1 MHNLHICQV
10 LHSLECGG
18 AERLAVRLGE
28 KLARRCFV
36 SFCLL
41 DAAGPLADAI
51 RETRIPV
58 EIIGRRP
65 GLDLACARRLRRRW
79 RLDRPSVVIAHQYTP
94 FVYAILARRLVER
107 VPIVYVE
114 HGRFYPDRRR
124 LRRVLFNRLVL
135 RSYDRIIAVGDAVR
149 KALVTYEGFS
159 PRRISVIYNGVNV
172 AEFANA
178 RSSRAQIRR
187 ALEIQD
193 QEVVFIHVA
202 RFDPLK
208 DHITAVRAFAKLTDT
223 PSRLLLVGDGPTKPE
238 VDSLVRGLGLEKR
251 TIALGFRTNIPE
263 LLAAADVFVLTS
275 LTEGIPVTVIEAM
288 ATGLP
293 VIATAVGGIPELIA
307 HAREGLLVP
316 PRDAE
321 ALAAAMRLLCEDREL
336 RGRLGRAAHEKALR
350 QFTEEKMHEQYNQ
363 IIEQAFASAHSR

>member
-1 MHNLHICQV
+1 MHKLQICQV

-28 KLARRCFV
+28 KLARRCSV